1 MNSPSVAAGPAFE
14 FPDRTPVG
22 LKKRIRRVQSL
33 SLLPRAEQVEPE
45 QAEPSQPSVAS
56 YVTGLLLLCFVVLMW
71 VASSAVTQYTFAN
84 LEYKAPFFLTYVGT
98 ACFVM
103 YLPLYFVKRVYQW
116 YEPNLEC
123 ACGCVCCVFRSLR
136 VCVHSTSVCLHRDK

>member
-1 MNSPSVAAGPAFE
+1 MNSPSVAAGPAFD

-33 SLLPRAEQVEPE
+33 SLLPAKPISLEPE
-45 QAEPSQPSVAS
+45 QVGPTQPSVAS
-56 YVTGLLLLCFVVLMW
+56 YVMGLLLLSLVVLMW

-98 ACFVM
+98 ACFIM
-103 YLPLYFVKRVYQW
+103 YLPLYFVKRLCQW
-116 YEPNLEC
+116 Y
-123 ACGCVCCVFRSLR
+123 V
-136 VCVHSTSVCLHRDK
+136 